1 MPVFSPNTLARC
13 GKAVFAAVGAPEAV
27 ARRVA
32 DALVDANLAGH
43 DSHGVIRIPQYV
55 EAVEGGEVVPD
66 AEPKVLRETAV
77 SALVDGGWGFGQV
90 TALRAAEIA
99 VARAKA
105 QGLAAV
111 GCVRVNHIG
120 RVGEYPERMAR
131 EGVVGFVVAGGF
143 GGRGGRAAPF
153 GGREGILGTNPL
165 SFGIP
170 ADDLGPM
177 LVDFATTAVAAG
189 KIQVARAKGEP
200 LPPGSILDRDGNPT
214 TNAED
219 FYQGGVML
227 PFGGHKGYALS
238 LVVELLGRVLTGA
251 DEHAEGGR
259 GGAVYGRSGALVLAI
274 DPGLFRDP
282 GAFRR
287 GVDETLRRV
296 KAAPPAPG
304 FDAVMVPGEPEA
316 RTRAQRLREGIY
328 VEDATVA
335 AIHKTAAALGLAPDA
350 VLADA

>member
-1 MPVFSPNTLARC
+1 MPVFSPSALARA
-13 GKAVFAAVGAPEAV
+13 GRSIFEAVGAPEPI

-32 DALVDANLAGH
+32 DALVDANLTGH

-55 EAVEGGEVVPD
+55 DAVRSGEVVPD

-99 VARAKA
+99 LARARE

-170 ADDLGPM
+170 AEGPEPM

-189 KIQVARAKGEP
+189 KIQVARAKGTP

-238 LVVELLGRVLTGA
+238 MVVELLGRVLTGA
-251 DEHAEGGR
+251 DEYAQDGR
-259 GGAVYGRSGALVLAI
+259 GGAVYGRSGTLVLAI
-274 DPGLFRDP
+274 DAGLFREP
-282 GAFRR
+282 AAFRR
-287 GVDETLRRV
+287 GVDETLGRV
-296 KAAPPAPG
+296 KAVPPAPG
-304 FDAVMVPGEPEA
+304 FDEVMVPGEPEA
-316 RTRAQRLREGIY
+316 RTRAQRQREGVY
-328 VEDATVA
+328 VEDATVE
-335 AIHKTAAALGLAPDA
+335 AIRKTAAALGVD
-350 VLADA
+350 VQV